1 MQPGS
6 EDSPGQPGPPRPG
19 MNLLVRAGNL
29 EYDRVLFFS
38 DAIFAIAITLLVLEI
53 PRSAPRSA
61 GSGTV
66 AVLHTAVPHIISF
79 GISFAVIGMFW
90 MGHHSLFRYITVM
103 DHRLVALNLLF
114 CGVIAFLPYPTALL
128 NEQDEQPRVA
138 IIFYAAC
145 IATAGLVELALWL
158 WAIHGNG
165 RLTPGLTR
173 ADGLYVAL
181 RLTRVPGVFLLSI
194 PVALADATA
203 GTLCWLLVWVS
214 GGLLERYVR
223 PAMLGADPGN

>member
-6 EDSPGQPGPPRPG
+6 ADSPGQSAPPRPG
-19 MNLLVRAGNL
+19 MSLLVRAGNL

-53 PRSAPRSA
+53 PRSAPRAA
-61 GSGTV
+61 GPGTT
-66 AVLHTAVPHIISF
+66 AVLHNAGPHIISF
-79 GISFAVIGMFW
+79 GISFVVIGMFW

-128 NEQDEQPRVA
+128 NEQDKQPRVA
-138 IIFYAAC
+138 TIFYAAC
-145 IATAGLVELALWL
+145 IAAAGLVELALWL
-158 WAIHGNG
+158 WAIRGKG
-165 RLTPGLTR
+165 RLTPGLTS

-181 RLTRVPGVFLLSI
+181 RLARVPAVFLLSI
-194 PVALADATA
+194 PVALANATA
-203 GTLCWLLVWVS
+203 GTICWLLVWIS
-214 GGLLERYVR
+214 GGLLDRYVR
-223 PAMLGADPGN
+223 PTMLGADPEN